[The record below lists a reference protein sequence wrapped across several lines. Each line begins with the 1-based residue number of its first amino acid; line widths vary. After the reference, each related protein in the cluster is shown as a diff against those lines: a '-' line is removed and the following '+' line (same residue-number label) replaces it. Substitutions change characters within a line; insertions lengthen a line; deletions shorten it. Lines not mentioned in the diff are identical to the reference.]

1 MLPLIKFIKEKKNIP
16 LSIVIWS
23 ISVTSHTLRRHIIK
37 GNLKANTTKK
47 GICSLCFMFYLL
59 TFTLCQRTKYGYLN
73 INSLKKK
80 NTPLSLLLCSLR

>member
-23 ISVTSHTLRRHIIK
+23 IRVTSHTLRQRTIK

-47 GICSLCFMFYLL
+47 GVCSLC
-59 TFTLCQRTKYGYLN
+59 
-73 INSLKKK
+73 
-80 NTPLSLLLCSLR
+80 